1 MKKHRCTLVFKKRV
15 DVLSEEREKM
25 VTAMEEGGHPILEHM
40 DEVVGKLRQVL
51 LFLMSKQEWFG
62 KERDGFIFR
71 EAERT

>member
-1 MKKHRCTLVFKKRV
+1 
-15 DVLSEEREKM
+15 
-25 VTAMEEGGHPILEHM
+25 MEEGGHPILEHM

-51 LFLMSKQEWFG
+51 LFSMSKQEWFG